1 MWKTNTDMHTI
12 DKIKIRNYQIIEKI
26 NLEVNVLWEA
36 EKKKKKE
43 KFEIFKKS
51 SFFYH
56 KHIF

>member
-36 EKKKKKE
+36 EKKKKKA
-43 KFEIFKKS
+43 KFEILKES
-51 SFFYH
+51 SLFYH
-56 KHIF
+56 KRTL